1 MKMSD
6 LNLVVIQK
14 QDVGRDVL
22 RDILRRCG
30 LKSLQMFSSGS
41 EMLAALKTQVKKWNI
56 IIVDSAQPDALDLV
70 KKIRE
75 SGGASLKILILF
87 SGPTKEEVVNAIQAG
102 VNDFLTMPFSQAT
115 VEEKLNKL
123 MGVEKKT
130 FTTPPSIFQ
139 RKL

>member
-1 MKMSD
+1 MKMD
-6 LNLVVIQK
+6 NLNLVVVAK

-30 LKSLQMFSSGS
+30 IRSIQMYSSTS
-41 EMLAALKTQVKKWNI
+41 ELLVAVKTQAKKWNI
-56 IIVDSAQPDALDLV
+56 IIVDSGQPDALEV
-70 KKIRE
+70 VSKVRE
-75 SGGASLKILILF
+75 AGGASLKILIIF
-87 SGPTKEEVVNAIQAG
+87 SGPTKEEVMQAIQAG

>member
-30 LKSLQMFSSGS
+30 IRSIQMYSSSS

-56 IIVDSAQPDALDLV
+56 IIVDSAQPDALEV
-70 KKIRE
+70 VAKVRE
-75 SGGASLKILILF
+75 TGGAALKILIIF
-87 SGPTKEEVVNAIQAG
+87 SGPTKEEVMQAIQAG

-123 MGVEKKT
+123 MGMDKKT
-130 FTTPPSIFQ
+130 FATPPSIFQ